1 MRFYLISDN
10 VDTSMGMRLA
20 GVEGVV
26 AHTEDEVNKALDYA
40 VENTNIGIV
49 LITDKLVSVCKSRI
63 YEMKLTGKRPLILS
77 IPDRHTTATAT
88 DAIYNYVKE
97 AIGIKL

>member
-10 VDTSMGMRLA
+10 IDTAMGMRLA
-20 GVEGVV
+20 GVEGVI
-26 AHTEDEVNKALDYA
+26 AHDENDVNKALDFA
-40 VENTNIGIV
+40 QEQESIGII
-49 LITDKLVSVCKSRI
+49 LITDKLVSMCKERV

-77 IPDRHTTATAT
+77 IPDRHTTSSAT

-97 AIGIKL
+97 AIGIKM